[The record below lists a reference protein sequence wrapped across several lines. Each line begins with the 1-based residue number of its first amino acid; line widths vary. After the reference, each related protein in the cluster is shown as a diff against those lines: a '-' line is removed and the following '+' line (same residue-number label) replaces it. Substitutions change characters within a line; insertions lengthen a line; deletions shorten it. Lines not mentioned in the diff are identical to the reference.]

1 LNLHYNIGLSKIGKN
16 DNTNLPFSKRGEN
29 GNMQDFAAG
38 VYRQQREY
46 KSFTPSFINCP
57 FAWEN
62 RQIDQLVEQAANLL
76 GALNAYAEIVP
87 DVDFSMP
94 MSIAKEA
101 IDSNLIEGTKTKID
115 EVVLPQTEI
124 PAIRQADW
132 EEVQNY
138 IEAMNFAI
146 AELPRIPLSTRLL
159 KDVHKILLSGVRG
172 RHKAPGEIRR
182 SQNWIGG
189 SSLADALFV
198 PPSPEELPDLLS
210 DLEKFWHNKS
220 LQLPYLI
227 KIAITHYQFE
237 TIHPFL
243 DGNGR
248 CGRLLIVLQLIDAQ
262 LLSKPAL
269 YASTFFEKN
278 KVSYYNSL
286 TRVRTA
292 NDLEQWIVFFLIGI
306 VETAQ
311 HGLKTFKAIIALRQ
325 EYDIKILTLGVRAK
339 NAQKL
344 LQRMY
349 ATPIVNARTV
359 EKELDISF
367 SSANRLLKSLTA
379 LGVLKE
385 TTGYS
390 RNRLFVLEKYLN
402 LFRS

>member
-1 LNLHYNIGLSKIGKN
+1 MKN
-16 DNTNLPFSKRGEN
+16 FI
-29 GNMQDFAAG
+29 AG
-38 VYRQQREY
+38 AYRQQREY
-46 KSFTPSFINCP
+46 KSFNPSSINCP
-57 FAWEN
+57 FTWEN

-87 DVDFSMP
+87 DVDFAIP
-94 MSIAKEA
+94 MSVAKEA
-101 IDSNLIEGTKTKID
+101 IDSNLIEGTKTEIS
-115 EVVLPQTEI
+115 EIVLPQSEI
-124 PAIRQADW
+124 PPVRQDDW
-132 EEVQNY
+132 QDVQNY
-138 IEAMNFAI
+138 IAAMNFAI
-146 AELPRIPLSTRLL
+146 AELPRIPISMRLL

-172 RHKAPGEIRR
+172 KHKAPGEIRR

-189 SSLADALFV
+189 SSLANALFV

-210 DLEKFWHNKS
+210 DLEKFWHNSS
-220 LQLPYLI
+220 LQLPFLI

-311 HGLKTFKAIIALRQ
+311 HGLRTFKAIIALRQ
-325 EYDIKILTLGVRAK
+325 EYDTKILTLGSRSK
-339 NAQKL
+339 KAQKL
-344 LQRMY
+344 LQLMY
-349 ATPIVNARTV
+349 GTPIVNARWV
-359 EKELDISF
+359 EKELNISF
-367 SSANRLLKSLTA
+367 SSANRLLKSLTE
-379 LGVLKE
+379 LGILKE
-385 TTGYS
+385 TTGHS

>member
-1 LNLHYNIGLSKIGKN
+1 
-16 DNTNLPFSKRGEN
+16 
-29 GNMQDFAAG
+29 MQDFTAG

-46 KSFTPSFINCP
+46 KSFSPSFINRP

-76 GALNAYAEIVP
+76 GALNAYTEIVP

-101 IDSNLIEGTKTKID
+101 IDSNLIEGIKTKID

-132 EEVQNY
+132 QEVQNY

-262 LLSKPAL
+262 LLNKPAL

-286 TRVRTA
+286 TRVHTA

-311 HGLKTFKAIIALRQ
+311 HGLKTFKAIIALHQ
-325 EYDIKILTLGVRAK
+325 EYDTKILTLGVRAK

-349 ATPIVNARTV
+349 ATPIVNVRSV
-359 EKELDISF
+359 EKELNISF

-385 TTGYS
+385 TPGHS

>member
-1 LNLHYNIGLSKIGKN
+1 
-16 DNTNLPFSKRGEN
+16 
-29 GNMQDFAAG
+29 MQDFTAG

-46 KSFTPSFINCP
+46 KSFSPSFINAP

-76 GALNAYAEIVP
+76 GELKAYAEILP

-101 IDSNLIEGTKTKID
+101 IDSNLIEGTKTEID

-124 PAIRQADW
+124 PPIRQADW
-132 EEVQNY
+132 QEVQNY

-146 AELPRIPLSTRLL
+146 AELPRIPISIRLL
-159 KDVHKILLSGVRG
+159 KDAHKILLSGVRG
-172 RHKAPGEIRR
+172 KHKAPGEIRR

-189 SSLADALFV
+189 ASLTDALFV
-198 PPSPEELPDLLS
+198 PPAPEELPDLLS
-210 DLEKFWHNKS
+210 DLEKFWHNTS

-262 LLSKPAL
+262 LLNKPTF
-269 YASTFFEKN
+269 YISTFFQKN

-286 TRVRTA
+286 DRVRIA
-292 NDLEQWIVFFLIGI
+292 NDLEQWIVFFLLGI

-311 HGLKTFKAIIALRQ
+311 HGLKTFEGIIALRQ
-325 EYDIKILTLGVRAK
+325 EYDTKILTLGVRAK

-344 LQRMY
+344 LQRMS
-349 ATPIVNARTV
+349 ATPIVTARTV
-359 EKELDISF
+359 EKELGISF

-379 LGVLKE
+379 LGILRE
-385 TTGYS
+385 TTGHS

>member
-1 LNLHYNIGLSKIGKN
+1 MKN
-16 DNTNLPFSKRGEN
+16 FI
-29 GNMQDFAAG
+29 AG
-38 VYRQQREY
+38 TYRQQREY
-46 KSFTPSFINCP
+46 RSFTPSFVNCP
-57 FAWEN
+57 FVWEN
-62 RQIDQLVEQAANLL
+62 PQIDLLIERAAKLL
-76 GALNAYAEIVP
+76 GELNAYAELRP
-87 DVDFSMP
+87 DVIFSIP

-101 IDSNLIEGTKTKID
+101 MDSNLIEGTKTEID

-124 PAIRQADW
+124 PPIRQDDW
-132 EEVQNY
+132 QEVHNY

-146 AELPRIPLSTRLL
+146 AELPRIPISMRLL
-159 KDVHKILLSGVRG
+159 KDVHKILMSSVRG
-172 RHKAPGEIRR
+172 KHKAPGEIRR

-198 PPSPEELPDLLS
+198 PPSPEELSDLLS
-210 DLEKFWHNKS
+210 DLEKFWHNQS

-262 LLSKPAL
+262 ILSKPFL
-269 YASTFFEKN
+269 YMSTFFEKN
-278 KVSYYNSL
+278 RNSYYDSL
-286 TRVRTA
+286 SMVRKS
-292 NDLEQWIVFFLIGI
+292 NDLEQWITFFLNGI

-311 HGLKTFKAIIALRQ
+311 DGIKTFKGILELQR
-325 EYDIKILTLGVRAK
+325 EYDTSILTLGSRAK

-344 LQRMY
+344 LRFMY
-349 ATPIVNARTV
+349 ATPIVNVRSV
-359 EKELDISF
+359 EKELGISF
-367 SSANRLLKSLTA
+367 SSANRLLKSLTE

-385 TTGYS
+385 TTEDS

>member
-1 LNLHYNIGLSKIGKN
+1 
-16 DNTNLPFSKRGEN
+16 
-29 GNMQDFAAG
+29 MQNFIAG
-38 VYRQQREY
+38 MYRQQREH
-46 KSFTPSFINCP
+46 KSFSPSFINCH

-87 DVDFSMP
+87 DVDFSIP

-101 IDSNLIEGTKTKID
+101 IVSNLIEGIKTEID

-124 PAIRQADW
+124 PPIRWDDW
-132 EEVQNY
+132 EEVQHY

-146 AELPRIPLSTRLL
+146 AELPRIPLSMRLL
-159 KDVHKILLSGVRG
+159 KDVHKILMSGVRG

-182 SQNWIGG
+182 SQNWVGG

-210 DLEKFWHNKS
+210 DLEKFWYNQS
-220 LQLPYLI
+220 LQIPYLI
-227 KIAITHYQFE
+227 KIATTHYQFE

-248 CGRLLIVLQLIDAQ
+248 CGRLLIVLQLIEAQ
-262 LLSKPAL
+262 LLNKPAL

-278 KVSYYNSL
+278 KVSYYNAL

-325 EYDIKILTLGVRAK
+325 EYDTKILTLGSRAK

-367 SSANRLLKSLTA
+367 SSANRLLKSLTE

>member
-1 LNLHYNIGLSKIGKN
+1 
-16 DNTNLPFSKRGEN
+16 
-29 GNMQDFAAG
+29 MQNFIAG
-38 VYRQQREY
+38 MYRQQREH
-46 KSFTPSFINCP
+46 KSFSPSFINCH

-76 GALNAYAEIVP
+76 GALNAYAEIIP
-87 DVDFSMP
+87 DVDFSIP

-101 IDSNLIEGTKTKID
+101 IVSNLIEGIKTEID

-124 PAIRQADW
+124 PPIRWDDW
-132 EEVQNY
+132 EEVQHY

-146 AELPRIPLSTRLL
+146 AELPRIPLSMRLL
-159 KDVHKILLSGVRG
+159 KDVHKILMSGVRG

-182 SQNWIGG
+182 SQNWVGG

-210 DLEKFWHNKS
+210 DLEKFWYNQS
-220 LQLPYLI
+220 LQIPYLI
-227 KIAITHYQFE
+227 KIATTHYQFE

-248 CGRLLIVLQLIDAQ
+248 CGRLLIVLQLIEAQ
-262 LLSKPAL
+262 LLNKPAL

-278 KVSYYNSL
+278 KVSYYNAL

-325 EYDIKILTLGVRAK
+325 EYDTKILTLGSRAK

-367 SSANRLLKSLTA
+367 SSANRLLKSLTE

>member
-1 LNLHYNIGLSKIGKN
+1 MK
-16 DNTNLPFSKRGEN
+16 
-29 GNMQDFAAG
+29 DFTPG

-46 KSFTPSFINCP
+46 KSFSPSFIDRS

-62 RQIDQLVEQAANLL
+62 RQIDQLVEQAAHLL
-76 GALNAYAEIVP
+76 GEFNAYAEIVP
-87 DVDFSMP
+87 DVDFSIP

-101 IDSNLIEGTKTKID
+101 IDSNLIEGTKTEID
-115 EVVLPQTEI
+115 EVVLPQAEI
-124 PAIRQADW
+124 SPIRQGDW
-132 EEVQNY
+132 QDVQNY
-138 IEAMNFAI
+138 IAAMNFAI
-146 AELPRIPLSTRLL
+146 AELPRIPISMRLL
-159 KDVHKILLSGVRG
+159 KDVHKILMSGVRG
-172 RHKAPGEIRR
+172 KHKAPGEIRR

-210 DLEKFWHNKS
+210 DLEKFWHNQS

-262 LLSKPAL
+262 LLNKPAL

-292 NDLEQWIVFFLIGI
+292 NDLEQWIVFFLLGI

-311 HGLKTFKAIIALRQ
+311 HGLKTYKGIIALRQ
-325 EYDIKILTLGVRAK
+325 EYDVKILTLGPRAK
-339 NAQKL
+339 NAQTL

-349 ATPIVNARTV
+349 ATPIVNVRSV
-359 EKELDISF
+359 EKELAISF

-379 LGVLKE
+379 LGILKE

>member
-1 LNLHYNIGLSKIGKN
+1 MRNF
-16 DNTNLPFSKRGEN
+16 T
-29 GNMQDFAAG
+29 AG
-38 VYRQQREY
+38 VYRQQRQY
-46 KSFTPSFINCP
+46 KSFSPSFINCP
-57 FAWEN
+57 FAWKDH
-62 RQIDQLVEQAANLL
+62 QINQLVEQAANLL

-87 DVDFSMP
+87 DVDFAIPISM
-94 MSIAKEA
+94 AKEA
-101 IDSNLIEGTKTKID
+101 LDSNLIEGIKTELD

-124 PAIRQADW
+124 PPVRQDDW
-132 EEVQNY
+132 QEVQNY

-146 AELPRIPLSTRLL
+146 AELPRIPISIRLL
-159 KDVHKILLSGVRG
+159 KDIHKILMSGVRG
-172 RHKAPGEIRR
+172 KHKAPGEIRR

-189 SSLADALFV
+189 SSLADAIFV

-210 DLEKFWHNKS
+210 DLEKFWHNTS

-227 KIAITHYQFE
+227 KIAVTHYQFE

-262 LLSKPAL
+262 LLDKPVL

-292 NDLEQWIVFFLIGI
+292 NDLEQWIVFFLLGI

-311 HGLKTFKAIIALRQ
+311 HGLKTFKGIIALRQ
-325 EYDIKILTLGVRAK
+325 EYDAKILTLGSRAR

-349 ATPIVNARTV
+349 ATPIVNARLV
-359 EKELDISF
+359 ERELGISF
-367 SSANRLLKSLTA
+367 SSANRLLKSLTE
-379 LGVLKE
+379 LGLLKE
-385 TTGYS
+385 TTGHS